1 MISNTVEDQL
11 SSICDRY
18 VYLWRLI
25 FWHFDSKIQFQWL
38 PSKFVSD
45 EVRGFRSSEYHVY
58 SILVRMN
65 GIFASGKSWDG
76 FFGAVLAV
84 IQRLSTIINNFALS
98 SLKRSVFVA
107 VIAYFSA
114 GIIVVLVALLIILWE
129 VTSCIWWDGS
139 VGWSKT
145 ASKACSKW
153 RSRTASSVARVAI
166 STAVWDQEGSGKA
179 CSVHVINLRQI
190 NQNVY
195 SYWLF
200 VKLIVVELS
209 EFKWE
214 LLIFWRS
221 WLVFICMG
229 PIKDLLLTHTCF
241 YIFNDNMFILD
252 THDQNM
258 PTHKI

>member
-1 MISNTVEDQL
+1 MEVDI
-11 SSICDRY
+11 
-18 VYLWRLI
+18 LI
-25 FWHFDSKIQFQWL
+25 HFDSKIQFQWL

-84 IQRLSTIINNFALS
+84 IQRLSAIINTYALS
-98 SLKRSVFVA
+98 SLEWSVFVA

-114 GIIVVLVALLIILWE
+114 GIIAVLVALLIVLWE
-129 VTSCIWWDGS
+129 VTSCIWWDWS

-179 CSVHVINLRQI
+179 CSVHVINLLQD
-190 NQNVY
+190 
-195 SYWLF
+195 
-200 VKLIVVELS
+200 K
-209 EFKWE
+209 
-214 LLIFWRS
+214 
-221 WLVFICMG
+221 
-229 PIKDLLLTHTCF
+229 
-241 YIFNDNMFILD
+241 
-252 THDQNM
+252 
-258 PTHKI
+258 

>member
-1 MISNTVEDQL
+1 MEVDI
-11 SSICDRY
+11 
-18 VYLWRLI
+18 LI
-25 FWHFDSKIQFQWL
+25 HFDSKIQFQWL

-84 IQRLSTIINNFALS
+84 IQRLSTIINTYALS
-98 SLKRSVFVA
+98 SLEWSVFVA

-179 CSVHVINLRQI
+179 CSVHVINLLQI
-190 NQNVY
+190 NKNVY
-195 SYWLF
+195 SY
-200 VKLIVVELS
+200 S
-209 EFKWE
+209 
-214 LLIFWRS
+214 
-221 WLVFICMG
+221 
-229 PIKDLLLTHTCF
+229 
-241 YIFNDNMFILD
+241 
-252 THDQNM
+252 
-258 PTHKI
+258 